1 MQGLQGKDR
10 KRNVFKKKHERGE
23 KMKIEVSGAESHQC
37 EGRNV
42 QKVHV

>member
-10 KRNVFKKKHERGE
+10 KRNIFKKKNEGGG
-23 KMKIEVSGAESHQC
+23 KMKIEGLGGQSHQC